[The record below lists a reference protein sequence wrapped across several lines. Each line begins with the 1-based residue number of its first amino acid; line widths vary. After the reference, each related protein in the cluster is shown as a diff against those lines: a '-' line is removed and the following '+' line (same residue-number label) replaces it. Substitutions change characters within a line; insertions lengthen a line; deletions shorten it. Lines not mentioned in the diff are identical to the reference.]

1 MDARPV
7 IFVVSGPSGA
17 GKGTALEWLAGLGG
31 ISRVPTYTTRPPR
44 PGERD
49 GTDYHFV
56 SEPAF
61 FSLYRTGAIFEYTRT
76 YSDSYYGSPRTLLQ
90 DADQAELAVELD
102 PTGYARVRAVS
113 ARRVVGIFIT
123 TRRPAD
129 LQGRLAARG
138 QGEDTGQRL
147 QVRTEQQR
155 WAWVYD
161 YLLVNDDREQFLA
174 DLATVVGSELIRLR
188 GARHLVSTRHDSDPT
203 LS

>member
-1 MDARPV
+1 MDGRPV
-7 IFVVSGPSGA
+7 VFVVSGPSGA
-17 GKGTALEWLAGLGG
+17 GKGTALEWMTGPGG

-56 SEPAF
+56 SEQEF
-61 FSLYRTGAIFEYTRT
+61 FSLYRRGAIFEYTRT
-76 YSDSYYGSPRTLLQ
+76 YSESYYGSPRALLQ
-90 DADQAELAVELD
+90 DGGELQLAAELD
-102 PTGYARVRAVS
+102 PTGFARVRAVS

-123 TRRPAD
+123 TTRPAD
-129 LQGRLAARG
+129 LRGRLAARG
-138 QGEDTGQRL
+138 QGEDTARRL

-155 WAWVYD
+155 WALVYD

-188 GARHLVSTRHDSDPT
+188 GARHLVSIRHDSDPT

>member
-7 IFVVSGPSGA
+7 VFVVSGPSGA
-17 GKGTALEWLAGLGG
+17 GKGTALEWMTGPGG

-44 PGERD
+44 SGERD

-56 SEPAF
+56 SEQAF
-61 FSLYRTGAIFEYTRT
+61 FSLYRSGGIFEYTRT
-76 YSDSYYGSPRTLLQ
+76 YSDSYYGSPRALLQ
-90 DADQAELAVELD
+90 DADQAPLAVELD
-102 PTGYARVRAVS
+102 PTGFARVRAVS

-123 TRRPAD
+123 AGPAD
-129 LQGRLAARG
+129 LRGRLEARD
-138 QGEDTGQRL
+138 QGADTSRRL
-147 QVRTEQQR
+147 KVRAEQQR

-161 YLLVNDDREQFLA
+161 YLLVNDDREDFLA
-174 DLATVVGSELIRLR
+174 DLAAVTGSELIRLR